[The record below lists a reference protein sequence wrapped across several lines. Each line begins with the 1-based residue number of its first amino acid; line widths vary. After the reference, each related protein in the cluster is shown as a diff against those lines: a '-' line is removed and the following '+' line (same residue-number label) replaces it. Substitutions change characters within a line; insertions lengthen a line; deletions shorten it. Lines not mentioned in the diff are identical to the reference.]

1 MKILSIILSIYFLG
15 LNFTP
20 CDDAVAEENEVQTEF
35 SVAADADSDH
45 SSADMCS
52 PFCHCHCCH
61 VHTIDV
67 GMAVF
72 EPLNVIPLQ
81 NPLLHFDN
89 LGKDFR
95 NSLFQPP
102 RA

>member
-1 MKILSIILSIYFLG
+1 MKIFSIILSFYFLG

-20 CDDAVAEENEVQTEF
+20 CEDAAAEANDAQTEF
-35 SVAADADSDH
+35 SVEADTGHDH
-45 SSADMCS
+45 STADMCS
-52 PFCHCHCCH
+52 PFCNCHCCH
-61 VHTIDV
+61 VHTIDI
-67 GMAVF
+67 GLAGF
-72 EPLNVIPLQ
+72 EPLNVVPLQ